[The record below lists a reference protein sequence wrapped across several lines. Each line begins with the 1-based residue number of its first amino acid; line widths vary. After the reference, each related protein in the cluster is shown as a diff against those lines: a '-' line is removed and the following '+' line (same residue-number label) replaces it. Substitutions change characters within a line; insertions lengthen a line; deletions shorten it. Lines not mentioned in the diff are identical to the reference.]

1 MNKIMLSLADETY
14 LTVSSQAKK
23 RGISVQELLRA
34 VIVPEWVK
42 ENLRPP
48 TMSTRTVGVALA
60 PTPPQMN
67 QYHRNRI
74 LDITVG
80 QLKYYTANPSRSHY
94 DRRSLGSSLWS
105 LRTIFVQETAR
116 DEEYLRLLETSTPS
130 DNRTIV
136 LCCDHSHDHSLRK
149 LTDPA
154 SLLTFFQEF
163 LEHLCIKR
171 HM

>member
-1 MNKIMLSLADETY
+1 MNKIMLSLADETF

-67 QYHRNRI
+67 PYHRNRI

-80 QLKYYTANPSRSHY
+80 QLKY
-94 DRRSLGSSLWS
+94 
-105 LRTIFVQETAR
+105 
-116 DEEYLRLLETSTPS
+116 
-130 DNRTIV
+130 
-136 LCCDHSHDHSLRK
+136 
-149 LTDPA
+149 
-154 SLLTFFQEF
+154 
-163 LEHLCIKR
+163 
-171 HM
+171 